1 MGFFAYLFGV
11 VDAANVLVGKATLL
25 MLGIALFFKAA
36 TKATDEFWRFRKSLR
51 KHKKVVQRTT
61 KRKNNI

>member
-11 VDAANVLVGKATLL
+11 VYMANALVAKATLL

-36 TKATDEFWRFRKSLR
+36 TKATDEFWRFRNNLR
-51 KHKKVVQRTT
+51 KHKKSRP
-61 KRKNNI
+61 KNDQKH